1 MKIKMRKKRISIF
14 LCLSLFLSFLWGCSQ
29 NTVTETDS
37 TAGLKPIGEPPVSM
51 KEVTQDDK
59 DSWST
64 FHLQIPEDWVCVPDA
79 LSGIYA
85 MSEKELEEQGIE
97 NLPSTLNEAIHY
109 MKQDPF
115 IRKALG
121 DHVFDKYIEAKRQE
135 WREYSTRVSQ
145 WEIERYLNKF

>member
-1 MKIKMRKKRISIF
+1 MKINMRRKRISIF

-29 NTVTETDS
+29 NIVTETDS
-37 TAGLKPIGEPPVSM
+37 AAGLKPIGEPPVSM

-85 MSEKELEEQGIE
+85 MSE
-97 NLPSTLNEAIHY
+97 NSYNRFNE
-109 MKQDPF
+109 
-115 IRKALG
+115 
-121 DHVFDKYIEAKRQE
+121 
-135 WREYSTRVSQ
+135 
-145 WEIERYLNKF
+145 EIEQQLQGNNQSWENMIFWSMIGKEKQRIF